1 MPAEQLIDLG
11 RAAHMQCLTE
21 ERDRAA
27 ITWTKDGRALATSGR
42 VSAAG
47 QTLQILAVQREDY
60 GVYQCF
66 VTRGGREVA
75 AAAQLRLGDAAPRL
89 VYEFIEQ
96 TLQPGPGVTLKC
108 SCRGSPTPQISWTK
122 NGFPLAAADTRYKS
136 HPTLGSQLQVA
147 RRGRDIHWF
156 GRRKYISIFFL
167 QTFGQLF

>member
-27 ITWTKDGRALATSGR
+27 ISWTKDGRALATSGR

-75 AAAQLRLGDAAPRL
+75 AAAQLRLAGAFPVAKR
-89 VYEFIEQ
+89 
-96 TLQPGPGVTLKC
+96 C
-108 SCRGSPTPQISWTK
+108 SCEGHKVHRIPIAVLIYSEIRDS
-122 NGFPLAAADTRYKS
+122 S
-136 HPTLGSQLQVA
+136 HLILV
-147 RRGRDIHWF
+147 
-156 GRRKYISIFFL
+156 
-167 QTFGQLF
+167 

>member
-147 RRGRDIHWF
+147 RRGPDI
-156 GRRKYISIFFL
+156 
-167 QTFGQLF
+167 